1 MTLELFVRKTLD
13 LLNKEREAEVE
24 ETRVLTEKLPPK
36 ELQRRGVCLLKLRLA
51 GRNSGLYGRTLV
63 TFEPFWA
70 GKDFPSHNLTPGD
83 IIGLTLSQGET
94 QNEAL
99 ASGIV
104 SKVGQSQ
111 ISIAFDETHD
121 IFSLDDEVQYKLTKL
136 ANDVTYRRLKRAL
149 NDLNNYSSGR
159 ASCLVNV
166 LFGVSELS
174 PPTDPTDIKYVNESL
189 DTSQREAVEFA
200 LRQRELSVIHG
211 PPGTGKTTTVVEI
224 ILQAVRR
231 GMKVVACAPSNVAV
245 DNLVERLSHHLQK
258 ILRIGHPARLL
269 PHIQK
274 YSLDAIVSGSDENKL
289 VHDVRRDLDKAI
301 SKVKQTRNKGE
312 KQGLREEMRHLRK
325 ELVRREETA
334 TREIL
339 RRADVVLV
347 TLTSASNAGPLRLL
361 DEEHFDLVVIDECSQ
376 ALEAACWMALLR
388 APRCVLAGDHHQLPP
403 TILSHEAARGGLELT
418 LMERVLKEQGEE
430 VVRMLTTQYRM
441 NENIMQWSSDQLY
454 NGRLI
459 AHDSV
464 KTHLLRD
471 LPGVSDCE
479 ETSCPLLLVDTAGCD
494 LSELELPEEV
504 SKGNEG
510 EADIVASHVEKLIS
524 SGLQPEN
531 IAVIAPYNLQ
541 VELLRVRLSPTYP
554 KLEIKSV
561 DGFQGREKEAVVI
574 SFVRSNSKG
583 EVGFLSENRRIN
595 VAITRARRH
604 VAVICDSETVSHDKF
619 LKTLVEYFTER
630 GEVWSAQEYI
640 QDGKVTH
647 TSSRPEQLENLLSV
661 KSSTKQKSASKGEG
675 HKQRKGDKGHQKQ
688 VKKPGQRSN
697 EGGAR
702 PKQPAS
708 DEGAVRDVEEKEAE
722 YVKYLEDFL
731 ANPDQTYLDFPAS
744 LNSHDRL
751 VVHQLSEKLG
761 LLHNSKG
768 EGKDRHIVVSK
779 PGIEGQEVKVVTSE
793 TTGQGH
799 KPDVKVKTKPNR
811 KEQKNTQDKENKQI
825 NDSSVMPDGIET
837 DTPEEVPCGI
847 NGDHVEKKRDKVTCE
862 ICGKEVLNA
871 NIQLH
876 SVHCARQVKAKL
888 TQGQGQPSKDEVK
901 SKKKTKNTKQDA
913 ALHRTASALE
923 KIDDDDFDSLIAT
936 VQKLDNR
943 CCFTKCKQ
951 FTTTLGHTCD
961 FCLRRFCLAHHI
973 PEIHGCGA
981 DAKVAARQAM
991 VKEGILFR
999 GNVAPQRKLDPNKR
1013 AGLQRKLD
1021 KKLDDMAG
1029 KRSSKTS
1036 KK

>member
-1 MTLELFVRKTLD
+1 MTLELFVRKTLE

-36 ELQRRGVCLLKLRLA
+36 ELQRRGVCLLKLRLT

-83 IIGLTLSQGET
+83 IVGLSLSQGET
-94 QNEAL
+94 QNESL

-159 ASCLVNV
+159 ASHLVNI

-189 DTSQREAVEFA
+189 DKSQRDAVEFA

-231 GMKVVACAPSNVAV
+231 GIKVLACAPSNVAV

-274 YSLDAIVSGSDENKL
+274 YSLDAIVSGSEENKL

-301 SKVKQTRNKGE
+301 SKVKQTHNKGE
-312 KQGLREEMRHLRK
+312 KRTLREEMRHLRK
-325 ELVRREETA
+325 ELVQREETA

-347 TLTSASNAGPLRLL
+347 TLTSASAAGPLRLL
-361 DEEHFDLVVIDECSQ
+361 DEEHFDLLVIDECSQ
-376 ALEAACWMALLR
+376 ALEAACWMALLQ
-388 APRCVLAGDHHQLPP
+388 APRCVLAGDHRQLPP
-403 TILSHEAARGGLELT
+403 TILSHEAARDGLELT
-418 LMERVLKEQGEE
+418 LMERVLKEQGDE

-454 NGRLI
+454 DGRLI

-464 KTHLLRD
+464 RTHLLRD
-471 LPGVSDCE
+471 LPGVTDCE

-494 LSELELPEEV
+494 LFELELPEEV

-524 SGLQPEN
+524 SGLRPED

-583 EVGFLSENRRIN
+583 EVGFLAENRRIN

-604 VAVICDSETVSHDKF
+604 VAVICDTETVSHDKF

-630 GEVWSAQEYI
+630 GEIWSAQEYI

-661 KSSTKQKSASKGEG
+661 KSSTKQKSKSKGEG
-675 HKQRKGDKGHQKQ
+675 GKQSKGDKGHQKQ

-697 EGGAR
+697 EGGVR
-702 PKQPAS
+702 PKQS
-708 DEGAVRDVEEKEAE
+708 TSEDAVRDVEEKEAE
-722 YVKYLEDFL
+722 FVKYLEDFI

-751 VVHQLSEKLG
+751 IVHQLSEKLG
-761 LLHNSKG
+761 LLHISKG
-768 EGKDRHIVVSK
+768 EMKERHIVVSK
-779 PGIEGQEVKVVTSE
+779 PGTVHQEVKAMTSD
-793 TTGQGH
+793 TSGQDH
-799 KPDVKVKTKPNR
+799 KPDVRVKTKTNR
-811 KEQKNTQDKENKQI
+811 KDQKNTQNKENKQM
-825 NDSSVMPDGIET
+825 NDGSVVPDAEQT
-837 DTPEEVPCGI
+837 DTSENCDETNVEQ
-847 NGDHVEKKRDKVTCE
+847 VEKKSDKVTCE

-876 SVHCARQVKAKL
+876 SLHCARQVKANM
-888 TQGQGQPSKDEVK
+888 TGQSSKVESK

-913 ALHRTASALE
+913 ALQRTASALD
-923 KIDDDDFDSLIAT
+923 KIKDDDFDSLIAT

-961 FCLRRFCLAHHI
+961 FCSRRFCLAHHI

-981 DAKVAARQAM
+981 DAKAAARQAM

-999 GNVAPQRKLDPNKR
+999 GNVAPQKKLDPNKR

-1021 KKLDDMAG
+1021 KKLDEMAG
-1029 KRSSKTS
+1029 KRSSKNS